1 MVENIVLISQLISD
15 FLKSF
20 YINTL
25 LIMSSQV
32 NIVSGR
38 ASRYLAEKIALS
50 FGKSLGE
57 VAFSVFSDGE
67 FQPCYEETIRGNEIF
82 IIQSTFAP
90 ADNLFELLLLIDAA
104 KRASAKNIVAVMPYF
119 GYARQDRK
127 DKPRVSIGAKLVANL
142 LTAAGVNRIITMD
155 LHADQIQGFFD
166 VPVDHLYGS
175 TIFIPYL
182 TSLNLP
188 NLTLSS
194 PDTGG
199 TRRAAAYAKFL
210 NAELVVC
217 FKQRAKANVIEK
229 MTLIGEVEGRD
240 IILIDDIID
249 TAGTITKAADM
260 MMDRGAS
267 SVRAVCTHAILS
279 GNAYE
284 KIEKSKL
291 TELIVSDTIPLRK
304 ECSKI
309 SVLTSSK
316 IIADVIGRVH
326 NFESIST
333 HFKFSTIQ

>member
-1 MVENIVLISQLISD
+1 MPSH
-15 FLKSF
+15 
-20 YINTL
+20 
-25 LIMSSQV
+25 V

-38 ASRYLAEKIALS
+38 ASRYLSEKIAAS
-50 FGKSLGE
+50 FGNNLGE
-57 VAFSVFSDGE
+57 VAFSTFSDGE
-67 FQPCYEETIRGNEIF
+67 FQPCYLETIRGNEIF
-82 IIQSTFAP
+82 IIQSTFSP
-90 ADNLFELLLLIDAA
+90 AENLFELLLLIDAA
-104 KRASAKNIVAVMPYF
+104 KRASAKNIIAVIPYF

-166 VPVDHLYGS
+166 VPVDHLYAS
-175 TIFIPYL
+175 TVFVPYL

-210 NAELVVC
+210 NADLVVC

-240 IILIDDIID
+240 IILVDDIID

-267 SVRAVCTHAILS
+267 SVRAVITHAILS

-284 KIEKSKL
+284 KIENSKL
-291 TELIVSDTIPLRK
+291 TELIVSDTIPLKK

-309 SVLTSSK
+309 TVLTVSK
-316 IIADVIGRVH
+316 LFADVIGRVH
-326 NFESIST
+326 NYESIST